1 MASTK
6 QKIEEGWIQA
16 RVVLE
21 VVGKP
26 KEHVEK
32 TIKEIVRKVKKEK
45 DLEIL
50 DEHIA
55 EIKKQ
60 KSGAEGEGVIK
71 ELWATF
77 AEMEILFKSLTTIT
91 YFSFEYMPSSI
102 EIVEPQSITIPAI
115 NLSEFFND
123 LQLRLHQVDMV
134 IKQLQNKNSF
144 FNKNMLGLLKNFILI
159 LLSAKER
166 TPEQLARLTGVN
178 KDTIEDFLDRLI
190 DEGKVEMEGDKYR
203 RTDGGKK

>member
-6 QKIEEGWIQA
+6 QKIEDGWIQA

-32 TIKEIVRKVKKEK
+32 TITEIVEKVKKEK

-60 KSGAEGEGVIK
+60 ESGAEGKGVIK

-102 EIVEPQSITIPAI
+102 EIIEPQSITIPAI

-134 IKQLQNKNSF
+134 VKQLQNKNSF

-166 TPEQLARLTGVN
+166 TSEQLSKLTGVN

-203 RTDGGKK
+203 RVDGGKK